1 MTKKPTKNT
10 RQKILQTTGKLFS
23 QRGYFGV
30 SMQDIASE
38 MGITKAALYYHFTGK
53 DVLAEELMRY
63 AVDEL
68 KKELKQ
74 AIENS
79 KLPSDVLFNL
89 IKTFLDFRIK
99 RPEIS
104 LLVSLGMSRDE
115 KIPILQ
121 FIIDLRNELTTFL
134 RELIGG
140 VDFIRQASY
149 KSAFIISGSII
160 SFVLS
165 PFSYQKKN
173 NKQLASDFSQLL
185 FPKFTITNKKEQ
197 LA

>member
-38 MGITKAALYYHFTGK
+38 VGITKAALYYHFTNK
-53 DVLAEELMRY
+53 DNLVEILMRQ

-74 AIENS
+74 AINKS
-79 KLPSDVLFNL
+79 KIPSDVVFNL
-89 IKTFLDFRIK
+89 IKTFLDFKIK
-99 RPEIS
+99 HPEIS
-104 LLVSLGMSRDE
+104 LLVSLGINKDK

-121 FIIDLRNELTTFL
+121 FIIDLRIELTTFL

-140 VDFIRQASY
+140 LDIIRRTTY
-149 KSAFIISGSII
+149 KTIFTISNLIIG
-160 SFVLS
+160 FVLS
-165 PFSYQKKN
+165 PFNYQKGN
-173 NKQLASDFSQLL
+173 NQQLASNFTQLL
-185 FPKFTITNKKEQ
+185 FPKFTIDNKEEQ
-197 LA
+197 LT